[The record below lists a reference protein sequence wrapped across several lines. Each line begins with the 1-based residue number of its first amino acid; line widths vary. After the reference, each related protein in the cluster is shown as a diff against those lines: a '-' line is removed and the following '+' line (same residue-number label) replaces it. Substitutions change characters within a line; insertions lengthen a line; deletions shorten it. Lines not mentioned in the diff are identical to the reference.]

1 MFSASQSKYCS
12 CVIAAHRMIYSFN
25 LPVYLYQLV
34 VTYVICWLPVNKQ
47 YHDEVCISNQLKLL
61 DFFQNWAI
69 HLCCECFGISW
80 LCWYLNVLIEI
91 NAAVVRLV
99 LFFERLYYNFK

>member
-1 MFSASQSKYCS
+1 MSIVIENPLTLVLLSRTLHSLYVFGEPKAQSKYYS

-47 YHDEVCISNQLKLL
+47 YHAAVCIMSN
-61 DFFQNWAI
+61 
-69 HLCCECFGISW
+69 
-80 LCWYLNVLIEI
+80 
-91 NAAVVRLV
+91 
-99 LFFERLYYNFK
+99 